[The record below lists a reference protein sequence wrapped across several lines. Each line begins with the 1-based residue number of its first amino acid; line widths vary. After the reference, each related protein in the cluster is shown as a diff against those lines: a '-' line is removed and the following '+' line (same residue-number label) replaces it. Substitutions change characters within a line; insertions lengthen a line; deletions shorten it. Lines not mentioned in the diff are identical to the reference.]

1 MLHAN
6 FNYRCIKKIKAEETS
21 CHANTLDETRRF
33 FKLKAEE
40 EETTQCA
47 KADEADDIRALGR
60 KETEREQTVR
70 IRLETEVVVEEIIK
84 LTQNEL
90 LYNV

>member
-21 CHANTLDETRRF
+21 CHANTLDETRRW

-47 KADEADDIRALGR
+47 KADEAPDDIRALGR

-84 LTQNEL
+84 LAQKL
-90 LYNV
+90 III